1 MLSQTDFIGCS
12 NLYECEVEAIAEH
25 EHVPMPVAV
34 VIGEN
39 LLASEEG
46 IVCLHKMVIEDLELA
61 IKCGDR
67 VKARKFAET
76 YKFVSEK
83 HPLAT
88 NSQIKH

>member
-25 EHVPMPVAV
+25 EHVPLPVAV

-39 LLASEEG
+39 LLTSQEG
-46 IVCLHKMVIEDLELA
+46 ILCLHKMVLEDIEHA
-61 IKCGDR
+61 IECHDSE
-67 VKARKFAET
+67 KALKFAKT

-83 HPLAT
+83 HPLVT
-88 NSQIKH
+88 TSQSRH